1 MMAEYI
7 DILLTKD
14 GYFCVAPAWVIK
26 EGDLICLPDAV
37 RSGEDKI
44 REVIS
49 VATDEKDGD
58 HIKLIEKYIGYPLPK
73 IHAKYNK
80 REVLWNES
88 VQE

>member
-1 MMAEYI
+1 MTQYI

-14 GYFCVAPAWVIK
+14 GYFCVAPAWVVK
-26 EGDLICLPDAV
+26 EGDLIVLPNAV
-37 RSGEDKI
+37 TGDNGI

-58 HIKLIEKYIGYPLPK
+58 HIKLIEKYTGYPLPK
-73 IHAKYNK
+73 ITAKYYKN
-80 REVLWNES
+80 EVEWNEP